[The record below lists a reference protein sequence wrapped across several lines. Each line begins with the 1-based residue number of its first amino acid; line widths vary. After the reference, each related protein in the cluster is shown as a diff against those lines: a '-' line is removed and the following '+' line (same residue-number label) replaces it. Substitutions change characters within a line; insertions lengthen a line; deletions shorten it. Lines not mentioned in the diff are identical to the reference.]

1 LIKRFRYQIAIFLS
15 VVGPGIITANVD
27 NDSGGIFTYSQA
39 GAKYG
44 YLPLWTLIPITL
56 LLIVTQEMCSRMGAV
71 TGKGLSDLIRE
82 EFGLRT
88 TFFMMIALVLTNFT
102 NVIAEFAGI
111 ASSLEL
117 FHISRYISV
126 PICAVAVWL
135 LVVRGTYSSVEK
147 IFLVACALYV
157 TYIISA
163 FLLKPNWK
171 EAAIYSV
178 KPILMFDTG
187 YITMLIA
194 MVGTSIAPWMQF
206 YLQSAI
212 VEKGITAREYVQSRV
227 EVIVGCIMTDVVAFF
242 IIVSC
247 AAAIWAHGA
256 KDINDAADAA
266 VALKPFGQYAYLLF
280 SAGLFN
286 ASFFAACILPLST
299 VFTVCEGL
307 GFESGV
313 DKRFNEAPEFYWL
326 YTLLVVLGAGVIL
339 WPNFPLVKMILW
351 SQVLNGVLLP
361 VILIYMVL
369 LINKKSLMKE
379 WTNSAAYNA
388 VAWVSVVI
396 MIGLTLALA
405 SITIQQMGHPA
416 GAAVQPGSK
425 PLASSFTQMQS
436 NDSGRHS
443 LKTNVAK
450 SGAAHVIGEL
460 FGIGKF
466 AH

>member
-1 LIKRFRYQIAIFLS
+1 VLKKFRYQIAIFLS
-15 VVGPGIITANVD
+15 VVGPGLITANVD
-27 NDSGGIFTYSQA
+27 NDSGGILTYSQA

-126 PICAVAVWL
+126 PICGIAVWL
-135 LVVRGTYSSVEK
+135 LVVRGTYRSVEK
-147 IFLVACALYV
+147 VFLFACSLYV

-163 FLLKPNWK
+163 FLLKPDWK
-171 EAAIYSV
+171 VAAVYSFR
-178 KPILMFDTG
+178 PILMFDTG

-212 VEKGITAREYVQSRV
+212 VEKGITAKEYVQSRI
-227 EVIVGCIMTDVVAFF
+227 EVVVGCILTDVVAFF
-242 IIVSC
+242 IIVAC
-247 AAAIWAHGA
+247 AAAIWAHGP
-256 KDINDAADAA
+256 KDINDASDAA

-313 DKRFNEAPEFYWL
+313 DKRFHEAPVFYWL
-326 YTLLVVLGAGVIL
+326 FTLLIVLGGGIIL
-339 WPNFPLVKMILW
+339 WPDFPLVKMILL
-351 SQVLNGVLLP
+351 SQVINGVLLP
-361 VILIYMVL
+361 VVLIYMVL
-369 LINKKSLMKE
+369 LINKKALMHE
-379 WTNSAAYNA
+379 WTNSRLYNA
-388 VAWVSVVI
+388 VAWVSVII
-396 MIGLTLALA
+396 MIGLTLALG
-405 SITIQQMGHPA
+405 SITVKQMTQASTAPA
-416 GAAVQPGSK
+416 PASN
-425 PLASSFTQMQS
+425 PLAQMQRD
-436 NDSGRHS
+436 DSRGHAVKPHPGES
-443 LKTNVAK
+443 GSSHALAK
-450 SGAAHVIGEL
+450 LLGVW
-460 FGIGKF
+460 KF
-466 AH
+466 SH